1 MKCRVFGRVVYY
13 AANCR
18 PTPFLVQMHG
28 ITESIEVEVS
38 NNFMFFLC
46 SALMC
51 DVSSKYIKS
60 HSAIIA
66 YRSLAERHLEC
77 RLFHA
82 ARRRAGG
89 ANLRPARRYAF
100 TECPLKIGVSVDY
113 SMPRQDGE
121 HPTGLRHFILVFSA

>member
-13 AANCR
+13 AANSR

-66 YRSLAERHLEC
+66 YRSLAERHLEY

-100 TECPLKIGVSVDY
+100 TECPLKIGVSVVLKK
-113 SMPRQDGE
+113 QTLA
-121 HPTGLRHFILVFSA
+121 HCCVFLETE